1 MAVTNLKEKTAR
13 LVEEFYRGNDNAFA
27 ELYDMY
33 VQILFNYGCK
43 LTSNEDMLKDC
54 IHDVFVKVYTKRD
67 ANAKIDN
74 FASYVIISLK
84 NRLYDEYRHFANTTR
99 TDISDYSSR
108 CSEDDIEDD
117 YIALERMSGIDSKVK
132 KYMGNLTIRQHQAI
146 TLYYLEEKKYEEIC
160 SIMNLN
166 YHSVR
171 NLMHRGMTKLR
182 EAAK

>member
-117 YIALERMSGIDSKVK
+117 YIALERMSSIDSKVK
-132 KYMGNLTIRQHQAI
+132 KYMGNLTVRQHQAI

-160 SIMNLN
+160 SIMNLS